1 MAADALG
8 QAGAKDRRASV
19 FTPELLTPQ
28 EVADLFRWSRDN
40 VYVRAARGQLPGV
53 VRIGHSLRFRAAAI
67 RQLIEGVKAP
77 AHPRINRRTRRGS
90 R

>member
-1 MAADALG
+1 MAVKDQGSAPRGSAF
-8 QAGAKDRRASV
+8 AGLNSA
-19 FTPELLTPQ
+19 LLTPQ

-53 VRIGHSLRFRAAAI
+53 VRIGHSLRFQSAAI
-67 RQLIEGVKAP
+67 RRLIEDGRVP
-77 AHPRINRRTRRGS
+77 TQPRLRRRVRRGS